1 MASNN
6 FKNLRAKS
14 PPVTKTKKSVSDE
27 VMAEKSKK
35 LLAESLTIQT
45 DLKNQLKIIKKDY
58 KKNKNIYDALHNEVV
73 MLRKKREGPKYRKG
87 LNPFDRFKGGGGKGG
102 GLLSMLMSAFG
113 ISGMLLKPFKS
124 MFVKGIGLI
133 MKGVRSALSNLL
145 RGMGRA
151 GTNAIKALGR
161 GALSGAKSLG
171 ANAKE
176 LVINGASKVKN
187 SNIVRG
193 AGSLAKSGFQRAIAT
208 GTRMMGPQGLGRAAV
223 RQVAG
228 LIGRGIIAGTGAAAG
243 FPLLIAAAAASVG
256 YGTYKLGRY
265 LKLSEKLD
273 EFIKKVSSGKYTNLV
288 DFILGLAD
296 GTVGKEL
303 YGWVKDKISTMFT
316 DSLKFLKEKTNE
328 ILGKFSPFANESD
341 DRESEEGDKSVV
353 GGGQVE
359 QLAAN
364 KASGDKAVS
373 GNNTS
378 TSSDSS
384 SGTDSGGSLWDKLK
398 SSAGS
403 AVQSVKDFALGKSDS
418 DSSDSSGYA
427 ADPNIQYSSN
437 LAWHA
442 ITGGKNTVLTS
453 GYKTKKRP
461 GHEGIDIDA
470 KVGTPLYAIEDGIF
484 NSNWDTGGGNQA
496 FVKDT
501 ASGYTYGYAHLSKY
515 LKKSGTKVK
524 AGDVIGLS
532 GNTGRSTGP
541 HIHFS
546 LRKNG
551 VRINPVNVKTVVSA
565 KKQEKN
571 TGDMTWPG
579 EVKTKVSPNI
589 ESANSKNSKVESA
602 ITGNNL
608 FPNAFSNKSS
618 ITPVSGLNFAPDD
631 TSVYSIKT
639 PEIDISSIP
648 KPDILNRITNI
659 VSGKDKD
666 YVGLAKSFADIIL
679 KNNNQHDVLSESMK
693 TPDFNPQA
701 QQQPRMQPTP
711 VLAGPP
717 QAQSKAGA
725 ISGKEGEVKDPRGAL
740 NSQIMLACYSP
751 LFI

>member
-14 PPVTKTKKSVSDE
+14 PAVTKTKNSVSED
-27 VMAEKSKK
+27 VAADKSKK
-35 LLAESLTIQT
+35 LLSESLIIQT

-58 KKNKNIYDALHNEVV
+58 KKNKSIYDALHNEVV

-87 LNPFDRFKGGGGKGG
+87 LNPFDRFKGGGKGG

-113 ISGMLLKPFKS
+113 ISGMLLKPFRS

-133 MKGVRSALSNLL
+133 MKGVRSALNSLL
-145 RGMGRA
+145 RGMGKA
-151 GTNAIKALGR
+151 GTKAIQSIGR
-161 GALSGAKSLG
+161 GALSGAKALGTGAKDLVIGG
-171 ANAKE
+171 ANK
-176 LVINGASKVKN
+176 IKN

-193 AGSLAKSGFQRAIAT
+193 AGQLARSGFQKAVST
-208 GTRMMGPQGLGRAAV
+208 GARMMGPQGLGRAAV

-288 DFILGLAD
+288 DFILGLAN

-341 DRESEEGDKSVV
+341 DREAEDGDKSIV
-353 GGGQVE
+353 GGGQAE

-364 KASGDKAVS
+364 KSSGDKAVAD
-373 GNNTS
+373 NTS

-418 DSSDSSGYA
+418 SDSDSSGYA
-427 ADPNIQYSSN
+427 ADPKVQYSSN

-442 ITGGKNTVLTS
+442 ITGGKNTVINS
-453 GYKTKKRP
+453 GYKSKHRP
-461 GHEGIDIDA
+461 NHEGIDIDA
-470 KVGTPLYAIEDGIF
+470 KEGTPLYAIEDGYF
-484 NSNWDTGGGNQA
+484 KSNWDKGGGNQA

-501 ASGYTYGYAHLSKY
+501 ASGYTYGYAHLSKF
-515 LKKSGTKVK
+515 LKKNGTKVK

-551 VRINPVNVKTVVSA
+551 VRINPINVKTVVSA
-565 KKQEKN
+565 NNKKEKN

-579 EVKTKVSPNI
+579 EVTKVSSNKD
-589 ESANSKNSKVESA
+589 SKAESA
-602 ITGNNL
+602 ISGNNL
-608 FPNAFSNKSS
+608 FPKAFSNKSAIS
-618 ITPVSGLNFAPDD
+618 PVSGLNFAPDD
-631 TSVYSIKT
+631 TSDYSIKA

-679 KNNNQHDVLSESMK
+679 KNSNQHDVLSESMQ

-711 VLAGPP
+711 ILEGPP

-740 NSQIMLACYSP
+740 NSQIVLACYSP